1 MFEWLQTLILSL
13 GGIAVGGV
21 ITLGAGYLQHRL
33 TKAVTLEVEEREAQ
47 HRLRQEERN
56 ARRAYRREQIAPIS
70 EALNVVIG
78 RRAHEDTE
86 NLLKGAY
93 DRRHEPNQTFEQY
106 LNEHGSSSSEGYE
119 MGDVV
124 RTLLIARSTATTLEL
139 SALITKVMDNLTT
152 GEDKLSPALIAV
164 HLEIERFV
172 SEVE

>member
-1 MFEWLQTLILSL
+1 MFEWWQTLILSL
-13 GGIAVGGV
+13 GSIAVGGV
-21 ITLGAGYLQHRL
+21 VTLGAGYLHHRL

-47 HRLRQEERN
+47 DRLRQEERN

-70 EALNVVIG
+70 KALDVVIG
-78 RRAHEDTE
+78 RRANEDTE

-93 DRRHEPNQTFEQY
+93 DSLPEPKQTFEQY
-106 LNEHGSSSSEGYE
+106 LDEHDSPSSEGYE

-139 SALITKVMDNLTT
+139 SALINDVMANLTT

-164 HLEIERFV
+164 HLEIERFI
-172 SEVE
+172 SELE